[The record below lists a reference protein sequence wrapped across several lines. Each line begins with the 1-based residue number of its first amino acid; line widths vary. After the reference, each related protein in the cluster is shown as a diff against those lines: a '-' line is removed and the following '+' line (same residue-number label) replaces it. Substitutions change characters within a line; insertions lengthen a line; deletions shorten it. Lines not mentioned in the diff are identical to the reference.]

1 MVKFTRE
8 QSKGMNQMVVENN
21 KIEKI
26 CCFYESDFHLEMI
39 LVPYINAHINENIV
53 IITENDF
60 NETVGILVSKTNL
73 KKENKE
79 KILNLGW
86 NGKKE
91 NNIEDKSIIIIIGNK
106 KYIENKNDEIRERN
120 NEDITIIDCY
130 NFEDIKQNMDNIIN
144 DYSKN
149 LNTTGFGNIEK

>member
-1 MVKFTRE
+1 
-8 QSKGMNQMVVENN
+8 MVVENN

-26 CCFYESDFHLEMI
+26 CCFYVSDFHLEMI

-60 NETVGILVSKTNL
+60 NETVGILVSKMNL

-86 NGKKE
+86 NGKEEK
-91 NNIEDKSIIIIIGNK
+91 NIKDKSIIIIIGNK
-106 KYIENKNDEIRERN
+106 KYIENKNNEIREGN
-120 NEDITIIDCY
+120 NGDITIIDCY

-149 LNTTGFGNIEK
+149 LNTTGFENIEK

>member
-1 MVKFTRE
+1 M
-8 QSKGMNQMVVENN
+8 
-21 KIEKI
+21 
-26 CCFYESDFHLEMI
+26 
-39 LVPYINAHINENIV
+39 PYINAHINENIV

-60 NETVGILVSKTNL
+60 NETVGILVSKMNL

>member
-1 MVKFTRE
+1 
-8 QSKGMNQMVVENN
+8 MVVENN

-26 CCFYESDFHLEMI
+26 CCFYVSDFHLEMI
-39 LVPYINAHINENIV
+39 LLPYINAHINENIV

-60 NETVGILVSKTNL
+60 NETVGILVSKMNL

-86 NGKKE
+86 NGKEEK
-91 NNIEDKSIIIIIGNK
+91 NIKDKSIIIIIGNK
-106 KYIENKNDEIRERN
+106 KYIENKNNEIKEGN
-120 NEDITIIDCY
+120 NGDITIIDCY

>member
-1 MVKFTRE
+1 
-8 QSKGMNQMVVENN
+8 MVVENN

-26 CCFYESDFHLEMI
+26 CCFYVSDFHLEMI

-60 NETVGILVSKTNL
+60 NETVGILVSKMNL

-106 KYIENKNDEIRERN
+106 KYIENKNDEIRKRN

-130 NFEDIKQNMDNIIN
+130 NFEDIKQNIDNIIN

>member
-1 MVKFTRE
+1 
-8 QSKGMNQMVVENN
+8 MVVENN

-26 CCFYESDFHLEMI
+26 CCFYVSDFHLEMI

-60 NETVGILVSKTNL
+60 NETVGILVSKMNL

-149 LNTTGFGNIEK
+149 LKTTGFGNIEK

>member
-1 MVKFTRE
+1 M
-8 QSKGMNQMVVENN
+8 
-21 KIEKI
+21 EKK
-26 CCFYESDFHLEMI
+26 
-39 LVPYINAHINENIV
+39 
-53 IITENDF
+53 
-60 NETVGILVSKTNL
+60 KT
-73 KKENKE
+73 
-79 KILNLGW
+79 
-86 NGKKE
+86 
-91 NNIEDKSIIIIIGNK
+91 IIIIIGNK

>member
-1 MVKFTRE
+1 
-8 QSKGMNQMVVENN
+8 MVVENN
-21 KIEKI
+21 KIEKV
-26 CCFYESDFHLEMI
+26 CCFYVSDFHLEMI

-60 NETVGILVSKTNL
+60 NETVGILVSKMNL

>member
-1 MVKFTRE
+1 M
-8 QSKGMNQMVVENN
+8 
-21 KIEKI
+21 
-26 CCFYESDFHLEMI
+26 
-39 LVPYINAHINENIV
+39 
-53 IITENDF
+53 
-60 NETVGILVSKTNL
+60 
-73 KKENKE
+73 
-79 KILNLGW
+79 NLGW

>member
-1 MVKFTRE
+1 
-8 QSKGMNQMVVENN
+8 MVVENN

-26 CCFYESDFHLEMI
+26 CCFYVSDFHLEMI

-53 IITENDF
+53 IITENDI
-60 NETVGILVSKTNL
+60 NETVGILVSKMNL

>member
-1 MVKFTRE
+1 
-8 QSKGMNQMVVENN
+8 MVVENN

-26 CCFYESDFHLEMI
+26 CCFYVSDFHLEMI

-60 NETVGILVSKTNL
+60 NETVGILVSKMNL

-91 NNIEDKSIIIIIGNK
+91 NDIKDKSIIIIIGNK
-106 KYIENKNDEIRERN
+106 KYIESKNDEIRERN
-120 NEDITIIDCY
+120 NGDITIIDCY

>member
-1 MVKFTRE
+1 
-8 QSKGMNQMVVENN
+8 MVVENN

-26 CCFYESDFHLEMI
+26 CCFYVSDFHLEMI

-60 NETVGILVSKTNL
+60 NETVGILVSKMNL

-91 NNIEDKSIIIIIGNK
+91 SNIKDKSIIIIIGNK

>member
-1 MVKFTRE
+1 
-8 QSKGMNQMVVENN
+8 MVVENN

-26 CCFYESDFHLEMI
+26 CCFYVSDFHLEMI

-60 NETVGILVSKTNL
+60 NETVGILVSKMNL

-86 NGKKE
+86 NGKEEK
-91 NNIEDKSIIIIIGNK
+91 NIKDKSIIIIIGNK
-106 KYIENKNDEIRERN
+106 KYIENKNNEIREGN
-120 NEDITIIDCY
+120 NGDITIIDCY

>member
-1 MVKFTRE
+1 
-8 QSKGMNQMVVENN
+8 MVVENN

-26 CCFYESDFHLEMI
+26 CCFYVSDFHLEMI

-60 NETVGILVSKTNL
+60 NETVGILVSKMNL

-106 KYIENKNDEIRERN
+106 KYSENKNDEIRERN

>member
-1 MVKFTRE
+1 
-8 QSKGMNQMVVENN
+8 MVVENN

-26 CCFYESDFHLEMI
+26 CCFYVSDFHLEMI

-60 NETVGILVSKTNL
+60 NETVGILVSKMNL

-149 LNTTGFGNIEK
+149 LNTTGFWNIEK

>member
-1 MVKFTRE
+1 
-8 QSKGMNQMVVENN
+8 MVVENN

-26 CCFYESDFHLEMI
+26 CCFYVSDFHLEMI

-60 NETVGILVSKTNL
+60 NETVGILVSKMNL

-149 LNTTGFGNIEK
+149 LNTTGFGNTEK

>member
-1 MVKFTRE
+1 
-8 QSKGMNQMVVENN
+8 MVVENN

-26 CCFYESDFHLEMI
+26 CCFYVSDFHLEMI

-60 NETVGILVSKTNL
+60 NETVGILVSKMNL

-91 NNIEDKSIIIIIGNK
+91 NDIKDKSIIIIIGNK

-120 NEDITIIDCY
+120 NGDITIIDCY

>member
-1 MVKFTRE
+1 M
-8 QSKGMNQMVVENN
+8 
-21 KIEKI
+21 
-26 CCFYESDFHLEMI
+26 
-39 LVPYINAHINENIV
+39 
-53 IITENDF
+53 
-60 NETVGILVSKTNL
+60 NL

>member
-1 MVKFTRE
+1 
-8 QSKGMNQMVVENN
+8 MVVENN

-26 CCFYESDFHLEMI
+26 CCFYVSDFHLEMI
-39 LVPYINAHINENIV
+39 LVPYINAHINQNIV

-60 NETVGILVSKTNL
+60 NETVGILVSKMNL